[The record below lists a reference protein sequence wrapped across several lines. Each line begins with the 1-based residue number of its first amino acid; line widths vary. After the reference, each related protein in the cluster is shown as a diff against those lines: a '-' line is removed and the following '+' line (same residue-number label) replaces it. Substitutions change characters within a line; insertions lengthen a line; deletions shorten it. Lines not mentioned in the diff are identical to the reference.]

1 MSKIKLAAV
10 AAAGIEAVVKRELQD
25 LGYDTQVDN
34 GWVYF
39 DCEIKDIPIVNIN
52 LRSSDRIMLVLG
64 DFHAYTFEELF
75 GKTYKLPW
83 EKWITKKG
91 KFTVKGRS
99 IKSKLY
105 SVPDCQSIVK
115 KAVVE
120 KLKDKYD
127 VEWFEEEG
135 AEFTIQLII
144 RKDKVT
150 LSIDTTGA
158 REGLFK
164 RGYRKNSVESPIK
177 ETMAAALIQL
187 SFWREDRLL
196 MDPMCGS
203 GTIPIEAALI
213 GINKAPGLERSFA
226 SENWPAVPKEHWSS
240 ARKDAHSKIEVDKEL
255 KILASDID
263 PKAVKIAEENAKKAG
278 VAKYIEFMVKDIKKI
293 KLPEKYGILITNPP
307 YGERIGEDEE
317 VKEILKTIGEIF
329 GKDETWS
336 NYIISPERNFENLY
350 GKKASRKRKL
360 YNGNIRVDYYQYYG
374 KKKN

>member
-10 AAAGIEAVVKRELQD
+10 AAAGLEAVVKREIQN
-25 LGYDTQVDN
+25 LGYKPKVDN
-34 GWVYF
+34 GWAYF
-39 DCEIKDIPIVNIN
+39 DCDIKDIPVVNIN
-52 LRSSDRIMLVLG
+52 LRSSDRVMLVMG
-64 DFHAYTFEELF
+64 QFDAYSFEELF

-115 KAVVE
+115 KAIVE

-127 VEWFEEEG
+127 IEWFEEEG

-144 RKDKVT
+144 RKDRVI
-150 LSIDTTGA
+150 LSIDTTGD

-164 RGYRKNSVESPIK
+164 RGYREKSVESPIK
-177 ETMAAALIQL
+177 ETMASALVQL
-187 SFWREDRLL
+187 SFWRDDRLL

-213 GINKAPGLERSFA
+213 GINKAPGLDRSFA
-226 SENWPAVPKEHWSS
+226 SENWPAVSKEYWEK
-240 ARKDAHSKIEVDKEL
+240 ARNQAYSKIELDKKL
-255 KILASDID
+255 KIMASDID
-263 PKAVKIAEENAKKAG
+263 KKAVKIAKENAEKAG
-278 VAKYIEFMVKDIKKI
+278 VLKYIDFEVKDVKNIKI
-293 KLPEKYGILITNPP
+293 PEKYGILITNPP
-307 YGERIGEDEE
+307 YGERIGEDKE
-317 VKEILKTIGEIF
+317 VKEILKSLGKIF
-329 GKDETWS
+329 GKEDTWS
-336 NYIISPERNFENLY
+336 NYMITPERNFENLY

>member
-10 AAAGIEAVVKRELQD
+10 AAAGLEAVVKREIQN
-25 LGYDTQVDN
+25 LGYKPKVDN
-34 GWVYF
+34 GWAYF
-39 DCEIKDIPIVNIN
+39 DCDIKDIPVVNIN
-52 LRSSDRIMLVLG
+52 LRSSDRVMLVMG
-64 DFHAYTFEELF
+64 QFDAYSFEELF

-115 KAVVE
+115 KAIVE

-127 VEWFEEEG
+127 IEWFEEEG

-144 RKDKVT
+144 RKDRVI
-150 LSIDTTGA
+150 LSIDTTGD

-164 RGYRKNSVESPIK
+164 RGYREKSVESPIK
-177 ETMAAALIQL
+177 ETMASALVQL
-187 SFWREDRLL
+187 SFWRDDRLL

-213 GINKAPGLERSFA
+213 GINKAPGLDRSFA
-226 SENWPAVPKEHWSS
+226 SENWPAVSKEYWEK
-240 ARKDAHSKIEVDKEL
+240 ARNQAYSKIELDKKL
-255 KILASDID
+255 KIMASDID
-263 PKAVKIAEENAKKAG
+263 KKAVKIAKENAEKAG
-278 VAKYIEFMVKDIKKI
+278 VLKYIDFEVKDVKNIKI
-293 KLPEKYGILITNPP
+293 PEKYGILITNPP
-307 YGERIGEDEE
+307 YGERIGEDRE
-317 VKEILKTIGEIF
+317 VKEILKSLGKIF
-329 GKDETWS
+329 GKEDTWS
-336 NYIISPERNFENLY
+336 NYMITPERNFENLY

>member
-10 AAAGIEAVVKRELQD
+10 AAAGLEAVVKRELQD
-25 LGYDTQVDN
+25 LGYKPKVNN

-39 DCEIKDIPIVNIN
+39 DCEVKDIPIVNIN
-52 LRSSDRIMLVLG
+52 LRSSDRVMLILG
-64 DFHAYTFEELF
+64 QFDAYNFEELF
-75 GKTYKLPW
+75 GKTYNLPW
-83 EKWITKKG
+83 EEWITKKG
-91 KFTVKGRS
+91 KFTVNGRS

-350 GKKASRKRKL
+350 GEKASRKRKL

>member
-10 AAAGIEAVVKRELQD
+10 AAAGLEAVVKREIQN
-25 LGYDTQVDN
+25 LGYKPKVDN
-34 GWVYF
+34 GWAYF
-39 DCEIKDIPIVNIN
+39 DCDIKDIPVVNIN
-52 LRSSDRIMLVLG
+52 LRSSDRVMLVMG
-64 DFHAYTFEELF
+64 QFDAYSFEELF

-115 KAVVE
+115 KAIVE

-127 VEWFEEEG
+127 IEWFEEEG

-144 RKDKVT
+144 RKDRVI
-150 LSIDTTGA
+150 LSIDTTGD

-164 RGYRKNSVESPIK
+164 RGYREKSVESPIK
-177 ETMAAALIQL
+177 ETMASALVQL
-187 SFWREDRLL
+187 SFWRDDRLL

-213 GINKAPGLERSFA
+213 GINKAPGLDRSFA
-226 SENWPAVPKEHWSS
+226 SENWPAVSKEYWEK
-240 ARKDAHSKIEVDKEL
+240 ARNQAYSKIELDKKL
-255 KILASDID
+255 KIMASDID
-263 PKAVKIAEENAKKAG
+263 KKAVKIAKENAEKAG
-278 VAKYIEFMVKDIKKI
+278 VLKYIDFEVKDVKNIKI
-293 KLPEKYGILITNPP
+293 PEKYGILITNPP
-307 YGERIGEDEE
+307 YGERIGEDRE
-317 VKEILKTIGEIF
+317 VKEILKSLGKIF
-329 GKDETWS
+329 GKEDTWS
-336 NYIISPERNFENLY
+336 NYIITPERNFENFY

>member
-10 AAAGIEAVVKRELQD
+10 AAAGLEAVVKRELQD
-25 LGYDTQVDN
+25 LGYKPKVDN

-39 DCEIKDIPIVNIN
+39 DCEVKDIPIVNIN
-52 LRSSDRIMLVLG
+52 LRSSDRVMLILG
-64 DFHAYTFEELF
+64 QFDAYNFEELF
-75 GKTYKLPW
+75 GKTYNLPW
-83 EKWITKKG
+83 EEWITKKG
-91 KFTVKGRS
+91 KFTVNGRS

-350 GKKASRKRKL
+350 GEKASRKRKL

>member
-10 AAAGIEAVVKRELQD
+10 AAAGLEAVVKRELQD
-25 LGYDTQVDN
+25 LGYKTQVDN

-39 DCEIKDIPIVNIN
+39 DGEIKDIPIVNIN
-52 LRSSDRIMLVLG
+52 LRSSDRVMLVLG
-64 DFHAYTFEELF
+64 QFEAYSFEELF
-75 GKTYKLPW
+75 GKTYNLPW
-83 EKWITKKG
+83 ENWITKKG

-150 LSIDTTGA
+150 LAIDTTGA

-177 ETMAAALIQL
+177 ETMASALIQL
-187 SFWREDRLL
+187 SFWRDDRLL

-203 GTIPIEAALI
+203 GTIPIEGALI
-213 GINKAPGLERSFA
+213 GINKAPGLDRNFA
-226 SENWPAVPKEHWSS
+226 SEKWPAVEEKYW
-240 ARKDAHSKIEVDKEL
+240 KDARRQAETKIEKNKKL
-255 KILASDID
+255 KIIASDID
-263 PKAVKIAEENAKKAG
+263 PEAVKIARENAEKAG
-278 VAKYIEFMVKDIKKI
+278 VEEYIEFKVMDVKDV

-317 VKEILKTIGEIF
+317 VVEILKSIGRIF
-329 GKDETWS
+329 GADETWS
-336 NYIISPERNFENLY
+336 NYIITPERNFENLY
-350 GKKASRKRKL
+350 GKKSHRKRKL

-374 KKKN
+374 KKKK

>member
-39 DCEIKDIPIVNIN
+39 DCEIKDIPVVNIN
-52 LRSSDRIMLVLG
+52 LRSSDRIMLIMG
-64 DFHAYTFEELF
+64 EFNAYTFEELF
-75 GKTYKLPW
+75 GKTYNLSW

-120 KLKDKYD
+120 KLKDKYHVD
-127 VEWFEEEG
+127 WFEEEG

-150 LSIDTTGA
+150 LAIDTTGA

-164 RGYRKNSVESPIK
+164 RGYREKSMESPIK

-187 SFWREDRLL
+187 SFWRDDRLL

-203 GTIPIEAALI
+203 GTIPIEGALI
-213 GINKAPGLERSFA
+213 GINKAPGLDRNFE
-226 SENWPAVPKEHWSS
+226 SEKWTAIPKEYWDK
-240 ARKDAHSKIEVDKEL
+240 AREDAVKRIERNKKL
-255 KILASDID
+255 KIIASDID
-263 PKAVKIAEENAKKAG
+263 PIAVKTARENAKKAG
-278 VAKYIEFMVKDIKKI
+278 VDKYIDFKVMDIKEI
-293 KLPEKYGILITNPP
+293 ELPEKYGILITNPP

-317 VKEILKTIGEIF
+317 VLEILKTIGKIF
-329 GKDETWS
+329 GTDDTWS
-336 NYIISPERNFENLY
+336 NYIITPERNFENLY
-350 GKKASRKRKL
+350 GKKSDRKRKL

-374 KKKN
+374 KKKR

>member
-10 AAAGIEAVVKRELQD
+10 AAAGLEAVVKRELQD
-25 LGYDTQVDN
+25 LGYKTQVDN

-39 DCEIKDIPIVNIN
+39 KCEIEDIPRVNIN
-52 LRSSDRIMLVLG
+52 LRSSDRVMLILG
-64 DFHAYTFEELF
+64 QFNAYTFEELF
-75 GKTYKLPW
+75 ARTYNLPW

-127 VEWFEEEG
+127 IDWFEEEG

-144 RKDKVT
+144 RKDEVT
-150 LSIDTTGA
+150 LAIDTTGS

-164 RGYRKNSVESPIK
+164 RGYREKSIESPIK
-177 ETMAAALIQL
+177 ETMASALIQL
-187 SFWREDRLL
+187 SFWRKDRLL

-213 GINKAPGLERSFA
+213 GINKAPGLDRSFA
-226 SENWPAVPKEHWSS
+226 SERWPAVEDKYWDK
-240 ARKDAHSKIEVDKEL
+240 ARKDAEEKIEEDAKL
-255 KILASDID
+255 KIIASDID
-263 PKAVKIAEENAKKAG
+263 PKAVEISRENAKKAG
-278 VAKYIEFMVKDIKKI
+278 VEKYIDFKVKDVKDVKI
-293 KLPEKYGILITNPP
+293 SEEYGILITNPP

-317 VKEILKTIGEIF
+317 VLEILEVLGKVF
-329 GKDETWS
+329 GSLETWS
-336 NYIISPERNFENLY
+336 NYIITPERNFENLY
-350 GKKASRKRKL
+350 GKKSDRKRKL

-374 KKKN
+374 KKKR

>member
-10 AAAGIEAVVKRELQD
+10 AAAGLEAVVKRELQD
-25 LGYDTQVDN
+25 LGYKPKVNN

-39 DCEIKDIPIVNIN
+39 DCEVKDIPIVNIN
-52 LRSSDRIMLVLG
+52 LRSSDRVMLILG
-64 DFHAYTFEELF
+64 QFDAYNFEELF
-75 GKTYKLPW
+75 GKTYNLPW
-83 EKWITKKG
+83 EEWITKKG
-91 KFTVKGRS
+91 KFTVNGRS

-213 GINKAPGLERSFA
+213 GINKAPGFERSFA

-350 GKKASRKRKL
+350 GEKASRKRKL

>member
-10 AAAGIEAVVKRELQD
+10 SAAGLEAVVKRELQD
-25 LGYDTQVDN
+25 LGYKTQVDN

-52 LRSSDRIMLVLG
+52 LRSSDRVMLVLG
-64 DFHAYTFEELF
+64 KFNAYSFEELF
-75 GKTYKLPW
+75 EKSYKLPW
-83 EKWITKKG
+83 EEWISKKG
-91 KFTVKGRS
+91 KFDVKGRS

-115 KAVVE
+115 KSVVE
-120 KLKDKYD
+120 KLKDKYE

-144 RKDKVT
+144 RKDEVT
-150 LSIDTTGA
+150 LAIDTTGA

-164 RGYRKNSVESPIK
+164 RGYRENSIESPIK
-177 ETMAAALIQL
+177 ETMAAAMIKL
-187 SFWREDRLL
+187 SFWRDDRLL

-213 GINKAPGLERSFA
+213 GINKAPGLERNFA
-226 SENWPAVPKEHWSS
+226 SENWNVIPEKYWQE
-240 ARKDAHSKIEVDKEL
+240 AREDARSRIEKNKKL
-255 KILASDID
+255 KIKGSDISE
-263 PKAVKIAEENAKKAG
+263 KAVRIAKSNAEKAG
-278 VAKYIEFMVKDIKKI
+278 VLEYIDFEVKDVKNI

-307 YGERIGEDEE
+307 YGERIGEDKE
-317 VKEILKTIGEIF
+317 VIEILKSIGRIF
-329 GKDETWS
+329 GKDDTWS
-336 NYIISPERNFENLY
+336 NYIITPESSFESLY
-350 GKKASRKRKL
+350 GQKASRKRKL